1 MLNFALLVIRI
12 IATVGND
19 KMVEEEY
26 AHQFARIL
34 HARGQSVVVAA
45 WTRVVAW
52 VVMAKGNNGG
62 VVQYGM
68 FHYHPYIY
76 GSLAY
81 SAV

>member
-1 MLNFALLVIRI
+1 MLNFALLVIGI

-45 WTRVVAW
+45 GMRVVAW
-52 VVMAKGNNGG
+52 VVVAEIGRAH
-62 VVQYGM
+62 V
-68 FHYHPYIY
+68 
-76 GSLAY
+76 
-81 SAV
+81 